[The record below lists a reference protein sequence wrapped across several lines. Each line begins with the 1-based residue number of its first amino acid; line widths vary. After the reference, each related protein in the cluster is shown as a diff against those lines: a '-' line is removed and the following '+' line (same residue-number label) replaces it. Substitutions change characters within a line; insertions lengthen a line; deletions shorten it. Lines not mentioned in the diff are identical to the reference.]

1 MTRARNLSRLSGL
14 EAFTVDSST
23 NYVGLASV
31 TPDSKLD
38 VIGDANI
45 SGVVTATTF
54 IGDFTGDVTGD
65 VTGNLTGDVT
75 GDVTGNLTGDVNAGI
90 VTATSRIAVGSATTT
105 AQLYVV
111 GNSASNIVAVGTA
124 TTITVDFTT
133 GNNFT
138 ITLDGNYTLGNPT
151 GVTTGQSGSI
161 FLVQDGTGSRTL
173 GFGTHWHF
181 AGGAA
186 PTLTTTANAVD
197 VLVYQCRT
205 ATSIPSNTLLDVQ

>member
-54 IGDFTGDVTGD
+54 IGNL
-65 VTGNLTGDVT
+65 TGNLTGDVT

-161 FLVQDGTGSRTL
+161 YLVQDGTGSRTL

-181 AGGAA
+181 AGGTA
-186 PTLTTTANAVD
+186 PTLSTGANAVD

>member
-54 IGDFTGDVTGD
+54 IGDFTGDVTG
-65 VTGNLTGDVT
+65 NLT

>member
-54 IGDFTGDVTGD
+54 IGDF
-65 VTGNLTGDVT
+65 TGDVT

>member
-54 IGDFTGDVTGD
+54 IGDF
-65 VTGNLTGDVT
+65 TGDVT

-181 AGGAA
+181 AGGTA